1 MIRKVHRKCMMKG
14 CRSTT
19 SYHISLSREIGNS
32 IIICRDC
39 AQKALKM
46 IDEFEKRSMPSA
58 AEEAS
63 DDTQETA
70 EIADDVQEKAE
81 IADGDGGAV
90 STEQSEGEVCKCP
103 ECGKKFSSEKGL
115 AAHMR
120 IHKE

>member
-81 IADGDGGAV
+81 ITDGDGG
-90 STEQSEGEVCKCP
+90 TIPNERQDGEVCKCP

>member
-46 IDEFEKRSMPSA
+46 IDEFEGRNAPSDV
-58 AEEAS
+58 EEIS
-63 DDTQETA
+63 DDVQETA
-70 EIADDVQEKAE
+70 EITD
-81 IADGDGGAV
+81 ADGGTVPIERQDGEAW
-90 STEQSEGEVCKCP
+90 KCS